1 MSWWG
6 REGLVEVGLR
16 GDAFGRYGVR
26 LLVGGAV
33 LVGAGLVDEGTWERA
48 LETATAFEGLRAPAA
63 GLTLWSVGYSRR
75 LDPFAE
81 VTPRLPGEPPFVPL
95 DQA

>member
-1 MSWWG
+1 M
-6 REGLVEVGLR
+6 VEVGLR

-33 LVGAGLVDEGTWERA
+33 LVGAGLVE
-48 LETATAFEGLRAPAA
+48 A
-63 GLTLWSVGYSRR
+63 GSVGARARHSDRGSRDSARRPAGSRCGPWATHLR
-75 LDPFAE
+75 LDPFAARDAR
-81 VTPRLPGEPPFVPL
+81 VPPGATVRAGL